1 MIIAPIADIV
11 GTATATF
18 VRVLHAAD
26 LHLTGPFQAS
36 MTLSN
41 DFNDKQEVCSM
52 AFVRKH
58 FTLMAVAAS
67 CVAIGA
73 GASAIA
79 SAGAASTGSPAGHG
93 PAVHVRR
100 GLRGAFARAVHGQGV
115 VATKTG
121 FATVTLDRGFVQ
133 SVNGQQLTIREGT
146 KTRTYNTVTLTIPTN
161 ARVRDNRANA
171 TLADVKAGQHVLVLQ
186 GPKRTLVIARNARS

>member
-1 MIIAPIADIV
+1 
-11 GTATATF
+11 
-18 VRVLHAAD
+18 
-26 LHLTGPFQAS
+26 
-36 MTLSN
+36 
-41 DFNDKQEVCSM
+41 M

-67 CVAIGA
+67 CASVGA
-73 GASAIA
+73 GASVIA
-79 SAGAASTGSPAGHG
+79 NAGAASTGSQAGQGQATHG
-93 PAVHVRR
+93 RR
-100 GLRGAFARAVHGQGV
+100 GLRGAFARAVHGQAV

-133 SVNGQQLTIREGT
+133 SVHGQQLTVREGT

-171 TLADVKAGQHVLVLQ
+171 RLADVKAGQRVLVLQ
-186 GPKRTLVIARNARS
+186 GPKRTLVIARNVRS